1 MEQFTIFY
9 ESLRGLWWVLSTN
22 TLQCVLVIYTHFWI
36 YNLKK
41 NTVLNRKCSFIKFYL
56 SLKWVFLFIIFGY
69 LFGFSCLCFHSVFLI
84 DGSKYSHWQILQK
97 WKIIRTTKWT
107 TQWTTQWTTYFLSPS
122 LFLPF
127 QTFLSYFFAAFI
139 RVDNAIAKQ
148 RNVS

>member
-9 ESLRGLWWVLSTN
+9 ESLRGLWWILSTN
-22 TLQCVLVIYTHFWI
+22 TLQCVLVIYTHFWT

-41 NTVLNRKCSFIKFYL
+41 TVNVVLLNFTLVLNGCFCSLNLDTYLVFHVCVFI
-56 SLKWVFLFIIFGY
+56 LF
-69 LFGFSCLCFHSVFLI
+69 FLI

-97 WKIIRTTKWT
+97 WKIIRTTNWT
-107 TQWTTQWTTYFLSPS
+107 TQWTTQCSTYFLSSS

-127 QTFLSYFFAAFI
+127 QTLFAAFI